1 MMIKK
6 SVSHRSSEG
15 MVLNGY
21 RTALLRTLNCYTF
34 RAGNQSEPIYT
45 FKTAGGAIY
54 TVPTG
59 CEPDCIA

>member
-1 MMIKK
+1 
-6 SVSHRSSEG
+6 